1 MNEENKN
8 SDEIIKHYI
17 DIAAEKFEDKL
28 KILKEGQDIILEKVE
43 KIDSL
48 VEDMDYVKSEI
59 VEIKD
64 RFKETDAE
72 LAKKADNETVN
83 DHETRMIKLESGAL
97 AKA

>member
-8 SDEIIKHYI
+8 LDETIKRYI

-64 RFKETDAE
+64 RFKEVDAE
-72 LAKKADNETVN
+72 LDKKAEKEKVS
-83 DHETRMIKLESGAL
+83 DHETRITSLESTAL